1 MHSILLTAT
10 LILVAAQGALAQSYQ
25 QCRHEAQRTANVDAG
40 GARLL
45 TVKAGAGSLRIEGK
59 AGTNRVVIRGRACAS
74 DAGLLDEIE
83 LRADRRGGDVVVEA
97 MQRDR
102 GWSFT
107 GNRYASL
114 DLVIEVPAR
123 IAAEIADGSGSID
136 ISNLGAVSITDGSGE
151 ITGNDLHGD
160 VRIRDGSG
168 SIKLTGIGGGADI
181 HDGSGSIEL
190 RDVAGLIDITD
201 GSGEI
206 DVRAARNSV
215 RISDGSGGIEVA
227 NVEGDFTVSRSGS
240 GGIGYTNVKGTID
253 IPDRR
258 RARRTGSL

>member
-1 MHSILLTAT
+1 MHPTLLTAT
-10 LILVAAQGALAQSYQ
+10 LLFVAAQGALAQSYQ
-25 QCRHEAQRTANVDAG
+25 QCRHEAQRSANIDAA

-59 AGTNRVVIRGRACAS
+59 AGSNRVVIRGRACAS
-74 DAGLLDEIE
+74 DAGLLEEIE
-83 LRADRRGGDVVVEA
+83 LRADRRGSDVVVEA
-97 MQRDR
+97 MHRDR

-123 IAAEIADGSGSID
+123 MAAEIADGSGSID
-136 ISNLGAVSITDGSGE
+136 ISGLGAVSITDGSGE
-151 ITGNDLHGD
+151 IIGNDLDGD

-168 SIKLTGIGGGADI
+168 SIKLTGLGGAVNI

-206 DVRAARNSV
+206 DVRSARNSV
-215 RISDGSGGIEVA
+215 RITDGSGGIDVA
-227 NVEGDFTVSRSGS
+227 DVDGDFTVSRGGS
-240 GGIGYTNVKGTID
+240 GGIGYSNVKGRVD
-253 IPDRR
+253 IPNRR
-258 RARRTGSL
+258 GRQREAL

>member
-1 MHSILLTAT
+1 MHSTLLTAT
-10 LILVAAQGALAQSYQ
+10 LLFVAAQGALAQSYQ
-25 QCRHEAQRTANVDAG
+25 QCRHEAQRSANIDAG

-59 AGTNRVVIRGRACAS
+59 AGSNRVVIRGRACAS
-74 DAGLLDEIE
+74 DAGLLEEIE
-83 LRADRRGGDVVVEA
+83 LRADRRGSDVVVEA

-114 DLVIEVPAR
+114 DLVLEVPAR
-123 IAAEIADGSGSID
+123 MAAEIADGSGSINV
-136 ISNLGAVSITDGSGE
+136 SNLGAVSITDGSGE
-151 ITGNDLHGD
+151 IIGNDLDGD

-168 SIKLTGIGGGADI
+168 SIKLTGLGGAVNI

-190 RDVAGLIDITD
+190 REVAGLVDITD

-206 DVRAARNSV
+206 DVRTARNSI
-215 RISDGSGGIEVA
+215 RIVDGSGGIDVA
-227 NVEGDFTVSRSGS
+227 DVDGDFTVSRAGS
-240 GGIGYTNVKGTID
+240 GGIGYSNVKGRVD
-253 IPDRR
+253 IPNRR
-258 RARRTGSL
+258 GRQREAL

>member
-1 MHSILLTAT
+1 MNSTLLTAT
-10 LILVAAQGALAQSYQ
+10 LLLGAAQSALGQSSD
-25 QCRHEAQRTANVDAG
+25 QCRYEAQRTANVDAG
-40 GARLL
+40 RARLL

-59 AGTNRVVIRGRACAS
+59 AGLDRVVIRGRACAS
-74 DAGLLDEIE
+74 DARLLEEIE
-83 LRADRRGGDVVVEA
+83 LRADRRGSDVVVEA

-107 GNRYASL
+107 GNRYARL

-123 IAAEIADGSGSID
+123 MAAEIADGSGSID
-136 ISNLGAVSITDGSGE
+136 ISNLGAVGITDGSGE

-168 SIKLTGIGGGADI
+168 TIGLTDIAGAVDI
-181 HDGSGSIEL
+181 HDGSGSIHL
-190 RDVAGLIDITD
+190 RNIGGLIDITD

-206 DVRAARNSV
+206 DVQTARNSI

-227 NVEGDFTVSRSGS
+227 DVDGDFTVTRSGS
-240 GGIGYTNVKGTID
+240 GGIGYSNVKGRID

-258 RARRTGSL
+258 VRRTGAL

>member
-1 MHSILLTAT
+1 MHPALLTAT
-10 LILVAAQGALAQSYQ
+10 LLLVTAHGALAQNQ

-59 AGTNRVVIRGRACAS
+59 AGSSRVVIRGRACAS
-74 DAGLLDEIE
+74 DADLLEEIE
-83 LRADRRGGDVVVEA
+83 LRADRQGSDVVVEA

-123 IAAEIADGSGSID
+123 MAAEIAAGSGTID
-136 ISNLGAVSITDGSGE
+136 VSNLGAVSITDGSGE
-151 ITGNDLHGD
+151 IIGNDLLGD

-168 SIKLTGIGGGADI
+168 SIKLTGLGGAVNI

-206 DVRAARNSV
+206 DVRSARNSIQI
-215 RISDGSGGIEVA
+215 RDGSGGIDVA
-227 NVEGDFTVSRSGS
+227 DIDGDFTVSAGGS
-240 GGIGYTNVKGTID
+240 GGIGYRNVKGRVD
-253 IPDRR
+253 IPNRR
-258 RARRTGSL
+258 GRQREAL

>member
-1 MHSILLTAT
+1 MHSTLLTAA
-10 LILVAAQGALAQSYQ
+10 LLFVAAQGALAQTYQ
-25 QCRHEAQRTANVDAG
+25 QCRHEAQRSANIDAG

-59 AGTNRVVIRGRACAS
+59 AGSNRVVIRGRACAS

-83 LRADRRGGDVVVEA
+83 LRADRRGSDVVVEA

-123 IAAEIADGSGSID
+123 MAAEIADGSGSID

-151 ITGNDLHGD
+151 ILGNDLHGD

-168 SIKLTGIGGGADI
+168 SIKLTGLGGAVNI

-190 RDVAGLIDITD
+190 REVAGLVDITD

-206 DVRAARNSV
+206 DVRTARNSI
-215 RISDGSGGIEVA
+215 RIVDGSGGIDVA
-227 NVEGDFTVSRSGS
+227 DVDGDFTVSRGGS
-240 GGIGYTNVKGTID
+240 GGIGYSNVKGRVD
-253 IPDRR
+253 IPNRR
-258 RARRTGSL
+258 GRQRVAL

>member
-1 MHSILLTAT
+1 MHSTLLTAA
-10 LILVAAQGALAQSYQ
+10 LLLGAAQSALAQSSD

-59 AGTNRVVIRGRACAS
+59 AGLDRVVIRGRACAS
-74 DAGLLDEIE
+74 DARLLEEIE
-83 LRADRRGGDVVVEA
+83 LRADRRGSDIVVEA
-97 MQRDR
+97 MPRVE
-102 GWSFT
+102 GWSLT
-107 GNRYASL
+107 GVRYASL

-123 IAAEIADGSGSID
+123 MAADIADGSGSID

-151 ITGNDLHGD
+151 ITGSDLHGD
-160 VRIRDGSG
+160 VRIQDGSG
-168 SIKLTGIGGGADI
+168 SIKLTSLAGAVNI

-190 RDVAGLIDITD
+190 RNIGGLIDIRD

-206 DVRAARNSV
+206 DVRTARNSI
-215 RISDGSGGIEVA
+215 RINDGSGGIEVA
-227 NVEGDFTVSRSGS
+227 DVDGDFTVTRGGS
-240 GGIGYTNVKGTID
+240 GGIGYSNVKGRID

-258 RARRTGSL
+258 VRRTGSL